1 MGYILGWPFSPLGS
15 EFGVMGGVF
24 VQGICFEFY
33 YVRRIINPK
42 QIRSRTGLASAISG
56 LVLGA
61 SLMAQP
67 IAAVA
72 GSVVTLWHTEP
83 NPQNRWRD
91 EGNYR

>member
-1 MGYILGWPFSPLGS
+1 M
-15 EFGVMGGVF
+15 
-24 VQGICFEFY
+24 
-33 YVRRIINPK
+33 PK
-42 QIRSRTGLASAISG
+42 QIRSRTALASAISG

-83 NPQNRWRD
+83 NPKTVGVMKEIIADYEKLNL
-91 EGNYR
+91 G